1 MKKLIVRVLL
11 LAVAVTAVILIHRRV
26 EYEAEQAELATA
38 QTVETESVLAVEVQ
52 EQSNL
57 RAGKDVVLGS
67 MEENTERGGVNITVA
82 AEDGTEKVYT
92 FTDVTMDSW
101 FANAVN
107 YVVSAGLMNG
117 IADRDI
123 FQPDYGMPRESFA
136 MVLYRFANAEPA
148 EKHCGLEDV
157 ERDAWYEEA
166 VDWVVSKGCMS
177 PLSDGRFGVGEF
189 MTCEE
194 AIIGIYHLAGEP
206 EVDGSL
212 ADYPYAA
219 RVSDSGRSAVDWAW
233 KNGMINE
240 DECVWY
246 PPQAIS
252 RAQIALL
259 LTRFSEKIS

>member
-11 LAVAVTAVILIHRRV
+11 LALAVAAVILIHRRV
-26 EYEAEQAELATA
+26 QYEAEQKELLTTQAVEA
-38 QTVETESVLAVEVQ
+38 DSVLTVEAQ
-52 EQSNL
+52 EQSQL
-57 RAGKDVVLGS
+57 RVRKDVALGRI
-67 MEENTERGGVNITVA
+67 EENTERGGVNITVT
-82 AEDGTEKVYT
+82 AEDGTEKVCT
-92 FTDVTMDSW
+92 FTDVALDSW
-101 FANAVN
+101 FVNAVN

-117 IADRDI
+117 AADRDI

-136 MVLYRFANAEPA
+136 LVLYRFADAEPVD
-148 EKHCGLEDV
+148 KHCALDDV
-157 ERDAWYEEA
+157 EQGAWYEEA
-166 VDWVVSKGCMS
+166 VDWAVSTGCLS
-177 PLSDGRFGVGEF
+177 PLSDGSFGVGEF

-194 AIIGIYHLAGEP
+194 AIIGIYRLAGEP
-206 EVDGSL
+206 AVDGSL

-219 RVSDSGRSAVDWAW
+219 RVSEAGRSAVDWAW

-259 LTRFSEKIS
+259 LLRFSEKVF